1 MLPKLVARAII
12 FLITFVAVARLI
24 EFSHLASISVE
35 SHVNEGNLAA
45 ADAPRAAAVLEFVI
59 AGVIA
64 LLVATSAM
72 GGWLADQLVKG
83 WNVLVAKAKGA
94 YAQDKADAGPDDP
107 LIKYL
112 EGIEQRLSTLEAP
125 RLLAEPLKAIS
136 EPGVSPEVQS
146 QIDKLKAEIEK
157 LKAVPV
163 RTPRSRSAAKQ

>member
-12 FLITFVAVARLI
+12 FLITFVAIARLI

-112 EGIEQRLSTLEAP
+112 EGIEQRLSTLEQP
-125 RLLAEPLKAIS
+125 RIEVLSDSVTSPVD
-136 EPGVSPEVQS
+136 PGTQA
-146 QIDKLKAEIEK
+146 QIDELKAEIEK